1 MKFSRFTEL
10 VARIWSN
17 PTTHRRDPEITIL
30 VYSPGS
36 IGASPSVEVQGIYAG
51 FDWDAGQVLIYPAQ
65 PLTTLTPEQVAD
77 ITESVR
83 KGQSWHAYQEYKK
96 YKAQLE
102 NAALEH
108 AKVAG
113 QRDALQAALI
123 SQRDE
128 LLTALEKYEQAFSEM
143 FAQCCSNPVYDAWG
157 KPVEALSTLSEA
169 HFIAGKAIT
178 HIKGGA
184 A

>member
-1 MKFSRFTEL
+1 MKFSKFSEL

-17 PTTHRRDPEITIL
+17 TLTQRRDPEITIAIH
-30 VYSPGS
+30 SPGS
-36 IGASPSVEVQGIYAG
+36 IGPSPSVEVESIHAG
-51 FDWDAGQVLIYPAQ
+51 FDWDAGQVMIYPAQ

-83 KGQSWHAYQEYKK
+83 KGQSWHAYEAYKK
-96 YKAQLE
+96 HKAQLE

-113 QRDALQAALI
+113 QRD
-123 SQRDE
+123 E
-128 LLTALEKYEQAFSEM
+128 LLAELEEM
-143 FAQCCSNPVYDAWG
+143 TDIVSKHTFPQPD
-157 KPVEALSTLSEA
+157 KPNSTLVRLEA
-169 HFIAGKAIT
+169 AKEVISRL
-178 HIKGGA
+178 KGGA